1 MIKQSF
7 LTWKRNTS
15 MIKIFIDSDIILDLL
30 LKRNEYLSSAELM
43 TGLINQEYIGYTTPI
58 VIANIHYVMIKL
70 ENKNK
75 SIENIKK
82 LKKIIS
88 ILTIDEE
95 IIDDALSL
103 GAVDFEDSIQY
114 ITSEKNKMDFV
125 VTRNKKDYKM
135 SKLPVLDAKEFLILD
150 NI

>member
-1 MIKQSF
+1 
-7 LTWKRNTS
+7 
-15 MIKIFIDSDIILDLL
+15 
-30 LKRNEYLSSAELM
+30 
-43 TGLINQEYIGYTTPI
+43 
-58 VIANIHYVMIKL
+58 MIKL

-82 LKKIIS
+82 LRKIIS
-88 ILTIDEE
+88 ILTINEE

-103 GAVDFEDSIQY
+103 GAVDFEDSFQY